1 MRLHTKGNSPKKFNA
16 CCPPG
21 RNMKLVQRWPIFA
34 AFEEMGYDVASHVC
48 CLGFYNPDNSM
59 FLRGHSGLHPDNL
72 SGCVKYEKTF
82 RAVCTQVSFSLGL
95 RRGHFTKLNN
105 RPRQLPP
112 KPNFTGVPHSMS
124 CCPGTQTPRFRVPAR
139 SLAAGYWVFGVGCWV
154 KVLVGVLLLSI
165 DAVIV

>member
-112 KPNFTGVPHSMS
+112 NPISPGFPIPCRVVLGRRPPDFG
-124 CCPGTQTPRFRVPAR
+124 CPRDLWLLVIGCLV
-139 SLAAGYWVFGVGCWV
+139 LGVG
-154 KVLVGVLLLSI
+154 
-165 DAVIV
+165 